1 MKLFQK
7 RDRSAAGVD
16 GRNLWKQSS
25 VVQTVQAVSTIER
38 IAHTYPRE
46 LSEQIWALWM
56 RAEGTDALLD
66 SPEKLNA
73 FLSIAYQASLLRE
86 EGRPVECRIALMGF
100 QHLEHAIL
108 ERAGFHPIRFT
119 KRRMFAEQEVRR
131 LGPATGFYR
140 SMIAVEWSDQHGFQI
155 SGMIH
160 TGAWSRDLTMALDF
174 INHPIPN
181 WLIIHVRGPG
191 NLVIHCGSERIV
203 TLLNGRVEGHG
214 FDLFAS
220 SWFLGRFRTVGDG
233 FAGAVMPNL
242 PDSVVIRDDLAEQI
256 GIVFMRRVIRELR
269 NSRHG
274 GMIVFA
280 PRFVMGNLLKTG
292 GPLHAKYRIE
302 NTWTASPFVLILEEV
317 TRHLAR
323 FAVDK
328 GKSSAG
334 WQEYLTWYEEFPYT
348 FSQRFVELALWLS
361 DLATV
366 DGCLL
371 LDHKFSLF
379 GFGVEIQVP
388 NFEDETVYRALDIE
402 AQNCVLESVESA
414 GTRHRAAYRL
424 CHEHAQCLAFVVSQ
438 DGTVKF
444 VSNHQDKVTYWNHLD
459 FSRGFLG
466 LYR

>member
-1 MKLFQK
+1 MIGQRQELMAENRVQKSLF
-7 RDRSAAGVD
+7 
-16 GRNLWKQSS
+16 GR
-25 VVQTVQAVSTIER
+25 TVQAVSTIELV
-38 IAHTYPRE
+38 AHSYPRE

-56 RAEGTDALLD
+56 QANGTETLLD
-66 SPEKLNA
+66 SSERLNA

-86 EGRPVECRIALMGF
+86 EGRPVECRIALLGL
-100 QHLEHAIL
+100 QRLEHACL
-108 ERAGFHPIRFT
+108 QATGFHPVRFA

-131 LGPATGFYR
+131 LAPATGFYR
-140 SMIAVEWSDQHGFQI
+140 SMIAVEWSAQHGFQI

-160 TGAWSRDLTMALDF
+160 TGAWSRDLTVAVDSV
-174 INHPIPN
+174 NHPIPD

-191 NLVIHCGSERIV
+191 NLVIHRGSERIV

-220 SWFLGRFRTVGDG
+220 SWFLERFRTAGDG
-233 FAGAVMPNL
+233 FTGAVVPDL

-256 GIVFMRRVIRELR
+256 GIAFMRRVIREIR

-274 GMIVFA
+274 GTIVFA
-280 PRFVMGNLLKTG
+280 PRFPVGNLLKIG
-292 GPLHAKYRIE
+292 GPLRAKYRIE
-302 NTWTASPFVLILEEV
+302 ETCTASPFALILEEV
-317 TRHLAR
+317 TRRLAL
-323 FAVDK
+323 FALAK

-334 WQEYLTWYEEFPYT
+334 WQEYLSWYEEFPYT

-361 DLATV
+361 DLTAV

-371 LDHKFSLF
+371 LDHKFTLF

-388 NFEDETVYRALDIE
+388 SFEDEVVHRALDIE
-402 AQNCVLESVESA
+402 AQHCVLESIESA

-424 CHEHAQCLAFVVSQ
+424 CREHAQCLAIVVSQ
-438 DGTVKF
+438 DGAVKF

-459 FSRGFLG
+459 F
-466 LYR
+466 

>member
-1 MKLFQK
+1 MNLFQK
-7 RDRSAAGVD
+7 RDRSVAGVD
-16 GRNLWKQSS
+16 GKKS
-25 VVQTVQAVSTIER
+25 VETKLCGQTVQAGSAIEK

-56 RAEGTDALLD
+56 RAEGTDKLLD

-86 EGRPVECRIALMGF
+86 EGRPVECRIALIGL
-100 QHLEHAIL
+100 QHLEQAIL
-108 ERAGFHPIRFT
+108 KEAGFHPIRFA
-119 KRRMFAEQEVRR
+119 KRRRFAEQEVRR

-160 TGAWSRDLTMALDF
+160 TGAWSRDLAMALDS
-174 INHPIPN
+174 INHPIPD
-181 WLIIHVRGPG
+181 WLIIHLRGPG

-233 FAGAVMPNL
+233 FTGAVMPNL
-242 PDSVVIRDDLAEQI
+242 PHSVVIRDDLAEQI
-256 GIVFMRRVIRELR
+256 GIMFMRRVIREIR

-274 GMIVFA
+274 GTIVFA
-280 PRFVMGNLLKTG
+280 PRFVMENLLKTG
-292 GPLHAKYRIE
+292 GPLRAKYRIAK
-302 NTWTASPFVLILEEV
+302 TWRSSPFILILEEV

-334 WQEYLTWYEEFPYT
+334 WQEYLTWYEELPYS

-361 DLATV
+361 DLAGV

-371 LDHKFSLF
+371 LDLKFGLF

-388 NFEDETVYRALDIE
+388 NFEDEMVYRALDIE
-402 AQNCVLESVESA
+402 AQHCVLESIESA

-438 DGTVKF
+438 DGAVKF
-444 VSNHQDKVTYWNHLD
+444 VLNHQDKVTYWNHLD
-459 FSRGFLG
+459 FIRGFLG